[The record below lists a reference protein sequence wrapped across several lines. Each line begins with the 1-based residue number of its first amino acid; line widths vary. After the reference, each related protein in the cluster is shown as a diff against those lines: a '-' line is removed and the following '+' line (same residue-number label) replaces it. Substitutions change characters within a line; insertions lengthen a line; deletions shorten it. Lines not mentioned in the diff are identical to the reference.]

1 MKLRFYAREDLLVR
15 EAGIAPRIGEAARYY
30 GRTFDATTRAY
41 PASKD
46 GFEVEA
52 GSEDGDKCARQCRKN
67 SLFVANP
74 ETAAAIGVAFI
85 ETEFNGGAHAAKPI
99 KATVKLAK
107 EAS

>member
-30 GRTFDATTRAY
+30 GRTFDPATRSY
-41 PASKD
+41 PATKD

-52 GSEDGDKCARQCRKN
+52 GTEDGDKCARSCRKN
-67 SLFVANP
+67 ALFAADK
-74 ETAAAIGVAFI
+74 ETAAALAVAFVD
-85 ETEFNGGAHAAKPI
+85 TEFNGGAHV
-99 KATVKLAK
+99 VKRVVSKK